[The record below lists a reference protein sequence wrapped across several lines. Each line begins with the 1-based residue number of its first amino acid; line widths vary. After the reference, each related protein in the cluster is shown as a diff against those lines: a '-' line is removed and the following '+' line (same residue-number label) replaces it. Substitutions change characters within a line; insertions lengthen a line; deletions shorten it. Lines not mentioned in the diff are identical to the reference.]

1 MHRLDHIKAMRS
13 LDFVG
18 ALKIILRQYY
28 CPSFWEKILLEINSL
43 TELMMHATE
52 REIARF

>member
-13 LDFVG
+13 LDFVC
-18 ALKIILRQYY
+18 ALKIILRQYLL
-28 CPSFWEKILLEINSL
+28 PFLLGKILLEINSL